1 MLDLVALS
9 FSLISLAA
17 SGYAIYITK
26 KDGFTAIMNRS
37 LTNASQNIF
46 GRNVSGRNLSGRNL
60 SGTPV
65 EKVLSKDERRNLIRE
80 RSHDPVIAKIIKDQ
94 IEIIKNKSQLIPS
107 DCEAQTNLPA
117 FRERQ
122 IRRQNTTWQTPEG
135 R

>member
-1 MLDLVALS
+1 MLDLIALS
-9 FSLISLAA
+9 LSAISLAA

-26 KDGFTAIMNRS
+26 KDGFTAVMNRS
-37 LTNASQNIF
+37 LTNVSRNIF
-46 GRNVSGRNLSGRNL
+46 GRNISGRNL

-65 EKVLSKDERRNLIRE
+65 EKVLSKDERRDLIRE
-80 RSHDPVIAKIIKDQ
+80 RSHDPAIAKIIKDQ
-94 IEIIKNKSQLIPS
+94 IEVIKNKSQLIPS

>member
-26 KDGFTAIMNRS
+26 KDGFTAVMNRS
-37 LTNASQNIF
+37 LTNVSRNIF
-46 GRNVSGRNLSGRNL
+46 GRNISGRNL

>member
-1 MLDLVALS
+1 MLDLIALS
-9 FSLISLAA
+9 LSAISLAA

-26 KDGFTAIMNRS
+26 KDGFTAVMNRS
-37 LTNASQNIF
+37 LTNVSRNIF
-46 GRNVSGRNLSGRNL
+46 GRNVSGRNL